1 MSAMNG
7 STFSRSRGRL
17 LGVALA
23 SVFAIAGLFASSAS
37 AELPPVTSTDV
48 GLGDSLAFGY
58 SQQLFNEHLT
68 AGELAKF
75 FEHGYVNDYYNK
87 MKPKENGIRLVNL
100 GCPGETSDSLI
111 GNGPLGA
118 ALEANPEIKG
128 PGGQKVHGE
137 APCAYHYAHGLPL
150 HREYGGTKSQLEA
163 LAETYVESALSG
175 KPVTTITLN
184 IGANDELHQIK
195 LCEEFGKN
203 EAIAKFLKGEITAE
217 EIKPTAEKLVKGCIL
232 AEAPKLF
239 EHILVN
245 TSGILAF
252 IRTPA
257 EFGGLGY
264 GGKIV
269 VQGGYDPYGY
279 VFSLEEEALPGS
291 NLLAAAL
298 NTEEGPTVAHFG
310 ACFANPQP
318 VFDPTIVLGT
328 KQVKRAGEGLEK
340 QRLEKLTNMTN
351 FKSETFPG
359 TGSGP
364 VTVNFGEK
372 EVEVL
377 PGVKTSADGPDIH
390 PTPAGYQSLATI
402 MQKACGL

>member
-1 MSAMNG
+1 MNG

-17 LGVALA
+17 LGVVLVA
-23 SVFAIAGLFASSAS
+23 VFAIAGLFASSAS

-68 AGELAKF
+68 GGELANN
-75 FEHGYVNDYYNK
+75 FEHGYVNFYYNK

-100 GCPGETSDSLI
+100 GCPGETTDSLI
-111 GNGPLGA
+111 GNGPLAA
-118 ALEANPEIKG
+118 ALEANPALKG

-137 APCAYHYAHGLPL
+137 APCAYHTEHGLPL
-150 HREYGGTKSQLEA
+150 HREYGGSKSQLEA
-163 LAETYVESALSG
+163 LAETYEESALTG

-184 IGANDELHQIK
+184 IGANDELHQVK
-195 LCEEFGKN
+195 ACEEFGKT
-203 EAIAKFLKGEITAE
+203 EAIREFTEGHITAGEIKAV
-217 EIKPTAEKLVKGCIL
+217 AEKFARGCIL

-245 TSGILAF
+245 ESGMLAF
-252 IRTPA
+252 IRTPQT
-257 EFGGLGY
+257 EGGLGFL
-264 GGKIV
+264 GKIV
-269 VQGGYDPYGY
+269 VQGGYDPFGY

-291 NLLAAAL
+291 NLLAAKL
-298 NTEEGPTVAHFG
+298 NEAEAGAVAPFG

-318 VFDPTIVLGT
+318 VFNPTIVLGT

-351 FKSETFPG
+351 FTETTIAG
-359 TGSGP
+359 HTLK
-364 VTVNFGEK
+364 FGEK

-390 PTPAGYQSLATI
+390 PTPAGYQSLATV
-402 MQKACGL
+402 MQRACGL